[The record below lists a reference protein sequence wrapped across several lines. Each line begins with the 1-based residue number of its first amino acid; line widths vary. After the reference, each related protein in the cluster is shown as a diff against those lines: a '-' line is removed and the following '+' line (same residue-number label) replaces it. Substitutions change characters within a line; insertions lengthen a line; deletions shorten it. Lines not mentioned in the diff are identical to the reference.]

1 MEQNIYD
8 KKEIMGLNK
17 VTPFLLR
24 SIYKLCAH
32 ENRKIKMKDNKH
44 NIYSE
49 NEKEKKL
56 QVM

>member
-1 MEQNIYD
+1 
-8 KKEIMGLNK
+8 MGLNK

-32 ENRKIKMKDNKH
+32 ENRKIKMKNNKH